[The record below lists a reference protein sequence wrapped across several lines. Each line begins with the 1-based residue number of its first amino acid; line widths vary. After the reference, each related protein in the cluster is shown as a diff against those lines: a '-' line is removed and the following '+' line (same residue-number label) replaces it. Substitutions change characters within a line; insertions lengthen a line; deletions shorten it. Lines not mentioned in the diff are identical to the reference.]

1 MSSRLFA
8 PLALRGLSL
17 PNRIVISPMCQY
29 SAVDGCATAWH
40 DQHLGALAVSG
51 AGMLILEATAVSPAG
66 RISPA
71 DLGLWNEATEAALT
85 RVVER
90 IRSYAPAVRLCLQ
103 LAHAGRKASMPPP
116 WRPTR
121 HVPAGEGGWVPAAP
135 SALAYAAGWGVPRAL
150 DAAGI
155 EQVIEDFAAT
165 TRRAA
170 RIGFDAVEV
179 HAAHGYL
186 LHQFLS
192 PLANRRSDEF
202 GDSFE
207 NRTRLP
213 LAVFDAVRAAFPAE
227 RPVGVR
233 VSATDWV
240 DSTPSWDLPQTVALA
255 QALRSRGCDWIDV
268 SSGGLAPEQVIAPAP
283 GYQLPLARAV
293 RATGI
298 TTMAVGLITEPAQAE
313 VALEAGDADLV
324 ALGRAFLAD
333 PRWPWRAAAALG
345 AQVAAPRQYLRALPA
360 GAPAIFMPT

>member
-8 PLALRGLSL
+8 PLALREVIL
-17 PNRIVISPMCQY
+17 PNRIVVSPMCQY
-29 SAVDGCATAWH
+29 SAVDGCASAWH
-40 DQHLGALAVSG
+40 EQHLGALAVSG
-51 AGMLILEATAVSPAG
+51 AGMLILEATAVCPEG

-71 DLGLWNEATEAALT
+71 DLGLWNDATEAALA
-85 RVVER
+85 RVIEG
-90 IRSYAPAVRLCLQ
+90 IRSYAPEARFCLQ

-116 WRPTR
+116 WQATR
-121 HVPAGEGGWVPAAP
+121 VVPAAEGGWVPVAP
-135 SALAYAAGWGVPRAL
+135 SALPYAAGWGEPRAL

-155 EQVIEDFAAT
+155 ARVVDDFAAA

-192 PLANRRSDEF
+192 PLANRRDDEF
-202 GDSFE
+202 GGSFE

-240 DSTPSWDLPQTVALA
+240 EGAPSWDLPQTVALA
-255 QALRSRGCDWIDV
+255 QSLHERGCDWVDV
-268 SSGGLAPEQVIAPAP
+268 SSGGLAPEQKITLGP

-293 RATGI
+293 RATGVA
-298 TTMAVGLITEPAQAE
+298 TMAVGLITEPAQAE
-313 VALEAGDADLV
+313 AALAEGDADLI

-333 PRWPWRAAAALG
+333 PRWPWRAATALG

-360 GAPAIFMPT
+360 GASAIFKPA